1 MTENYM
7 DLTAPI
13 FNIQSYSIH
22 DGPGI
27 RVTVFEKGCPLRCVW
42 CANPES
48 NLAKPQLMTY
58 HTRCT
63 GCGRCVAVCPNQA
76 IRLDEKD
83 GKILEFTDRN
93 LCVDC
98 GACVSVCP
106 AEARELAGEEKTV
119 RQVLDKVLQDKLFMD
134 GSGGGMTIS
143 GGECLMHPE
152 FTAALLYAAK
162 QEGIHTAVESCSF
175 ASRNVVDQVFQYVD
189 LALLDIKHMDSNKH
203 MEYTGVPNEQILDNI
218 LHVYH
223 DLKVPVSIRV
233 PTIPGYNDSDE
244 NISAMAQFVSERMGK
259 DVEVHLLPYHRMGE
273 SKNESLGNEMNLSI
287 EVPAQAHME
296 HLKTLV
302 ESFGLKA
309 QIGG

>member
-83 GKILEFTDRN
+83 GKIIEFTDRN

-119 RQVLDKVLQDKLFMD
+119 RQVLDKVLQDKLFME

-273 SKNESLGNEMNLSI
+273 SKNESLGNEMNFSI

>member
-76 IRLDEKD
+76 IRLNEKD
-83 GKILEFTDRN
+83 GKIIEFTDRN

-119 RQVLDKVLQDKLFMD
+119 RQVLDKVLQDKLFME

-273 SKNESLGNEMNLSI
+273 SKNESLGNEMNFSI

>member
-287 EVPAQAHME
+287 EGPAQAHME

>member
-1 MTENYM
+1 M
-7 DLTAPI
+7 
-13 FNIQSYSIH
+13 
-22 DGPGI
+22 
-27 RVTVFEKGCPLRCVW
+27 
-42 CANPES
+42 
-48 NLAKPQLMTY
+48 
-58 HTRCT
+58 
-63 GCGRCVAVCPNQA
+63 
-76 IRLDEKD
+76 
-83 GKILEFTDRN
+83 
-93 LCVDC
+93 
-98 GACVSVCP
+98 
-106 AEARELAGEEKTV
+106 
-119 RQVLDKVLQDKLFMD
+119 
-134 GSGGGMTIS
+134 
-143 GGECLMHPE
+143 
-152 FTAALLYAAK
+152 
-162 QEGIHTAVESCSF
+162 
-175 ASRNVVDQVFQYVD
+175 DQVFQYVD

-273 SKNESLGNEMNLSI
+273 SKNESLGNEMNFSI